1 VAAPTGAARTLKLLL
16 DEMHAPAVA
25 RVLQTEGHEV
35 VAVAATPL
43 LRVTSDED
51 LLVYA
56 AALDLVVVTENIID
70 FAAIAALWAMDGRS
84 HAGLIFTSPKRFNR
98 ATLAYP
104 GNLVVALRKVLGDP
118 PEIGASGT
126 WWL

>member
-1 VAAPTGAARTLKLLL
+1 VAAPTGTARTLKLLL

-25 RVLQTEGHEV
+25 RVLQAEGNEV
-35 VAVAATPL
+35 VAVAATPS
-43 LRVTSDED
+43 LRGTPDED

-56 AALDLVVVTENIID
+56 AALQFVLVTENVVD
-70 FAAIAALWAMDGRS
+70 FAAIAGLWAMGGRS

-98 ATLAYP
+98 ATRAYP
-104 GNLVVALRKVLGDP
+104 GNLVVALRAVLGDP
-118 PEIGASGT
+118 PDISASGT